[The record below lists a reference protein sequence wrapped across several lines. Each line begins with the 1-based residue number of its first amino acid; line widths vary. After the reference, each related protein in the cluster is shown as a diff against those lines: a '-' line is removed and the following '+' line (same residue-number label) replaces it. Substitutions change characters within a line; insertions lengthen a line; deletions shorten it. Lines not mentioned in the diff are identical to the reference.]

1 MTTFSTLDALTSLT
15 QSIPDWNKRLDDL
28 NGQIALRQIELARL
42 TDHKPA
48 RSVKN
53 KGSTESL
60 RPKDGEEAISESE
73 KPKPT
78 PSSPAGSPKPVQ
90 NGVSSEDR
98 PNSPSVARAAAA
110 AALEYNQ
117 SPSQAAPQ
125 SPEPLTPRAS
135 PNALTRQSSQPTP
148 PTEPLPRAPAV
159 LRKRKTES
167 LASGNSHAPK
177 YRTRSMIIVYYDS
190 AVQTAFEELVKFV
203 SGNRNAMRKGKM
215 AAKMAEMRRA
225 AEMEA
230 EEETDDE
237 SESEASKVLGSALLK
252 PSLQSQAGVDSTP
265 NGTNGESTRAAG
277 EKLKFP
283 STRNTV
289 STRDRKTIGNTMN
302 VLRGY
307 RRAGGGI
314 EGAGAGTS
322 PDIFDELD
330 KGLEW
335 CQGQCEHAAHQ
346 FLRDGECSA
355 EIENIKRRLGEVKE
369 IAERKIERLREEVR
383 AEEALRLEVE
393 GEVEKNKIKENEDIE
408 NEDSSLVNTSK
419 SKSKSNSIPA
429 IPPPPVSNG
438 PVELE
443 VDDAMEV
450 DDDDDDDDNGF
461 DPRKLIFKRSGD
473 RMP

>member
-1 MTTFSTLDALTSLT
+1 MTIFSTLDALTSLT
-15 QSIPDWNKRLDDL
+15 QSIPDWNKRLDGL

-53 KGSTESL
+53 KGSAESL
-60 RPKDGEEAISESE
+60 RPKDGEEGITESE
-73 KPKPT
+73 KPKQT
-78 PSSPAGSPKPVQ
+78 PSSPIGSPKSAQ
-90 NGVSSEDR
+90 NGFPSEAR
-98 PNSPSVARAAAA
+98 PDSPSIARAAAA

-125 SPEPLTPRAS
+125 SPEPLSPRAS

-230 EEETDDE
+230 EEESDDE

-252 PSLQSQAGVDSTP
+252 PSLQPQAGSDSNS
-265 NGTNGESTRAAG
+265 NGANGDTRAGA
-277 EKLKFP
+277 KLEFP
-283 STRNTV
+283 SSRNMG
-289 STRDRKTIGNTMN
+289 STRDRRNIGNTMN

-307 RRAGGGI
+307 RRASGGI
-314 EGAGAGTS
+314 EGAGNS
-322 PDIFDELD
+322 PDVFDELD

-346 FLRDGECSA
+346 FLRDGECST

-369 IAERKIERLREEVR
+369 IAERKIEKLR
-383 AEEALRLEVE
+383 AEEALQLELE
-393 GEVEKNKIKENEDIE
+393 KKNEVPKEDPH
-408 NEDSSLVNTSK
+408 VNGSK
-419 SKSKSNSIPA
+419 SIPA
-429 IPPPPVSNG
+429 ITPVSNG

-450 DDDDDDDDNGF
+450 DDDDDDDNDGF
-461 DPRKLIFKRSGD
+461 DPRKLVFKRSGD
-473 RMP
+473 MMP

>member
-1 MTTFSTLDALTSLT
+1 MTTFSTLDALMSLT

-42 TDHKPA
+42 TDQKPA

-60 RPKDGEEAISESE
+60 RPKDGEEAITESE
-73 KPKPT
+73 KPKQT
-78 PSSPAGSPKPVQ
+78 PSSPIGSPKSAQ
-90 NGVSSEDR
+90 NGFSSDAR

-230 EEETDDE
+230 EEESDDE

-252 PSLQSQAGVDSTP
+252 PSLQSDATP
-265 NGTNGESTRAAG
+265 NGTNGDTPSGT
-277 EKLKFP
+277 KLNFP
-283 STRNTV
+283 SSRKMG
-289 STRDRKTIGNTMN
+289 STRDRKNIGNTMN

-307 RRAGGGI
+307 RRAGGGS
-314 EGAGAGTS
+314 EGAGNS
-322 PDIFDELD
+322 PNIFDELD

-346 FLRDGECSA
+346 FLRDGECST
-355 EIENIKRRLGEVKE
+355 EIENIKRRLGEVRE
-369 IAERKIERLREEVR
+369 IAKRKIGKLREE
-383 AEEALRLEVE
+383 EALQLELE
-393 GEVEKNKIKENEDIE
+393 REREKKNENEVSKE
-408 NEDSSLVNTSK
+408 ESLVNTSK
-419 SKSKSNSIPA
+419 SNPA
-429 IPPPPVSNG
+429 ITPVSNG

-450 DDDDDDDDNGF
+450 DDDDGDGDDNNDGF

>member
-60 RPKDGEEAISESE
+60 RPKDGEEGITESE
-73 KPKPT
+73 KPKQA
-78 PSSPAGSPKPVQ
+78 PSSPIGSPKSAQ
-90 NGVSSEDR
+90 NGFSSEAR

-117 SPSQAAPQ
+117 SPSEAAPQ

-230 EEETDDE
+230 EEEESDNE

-252 PSLQSQAGVDSTP
+252 PSLQPHAGADSTS
-265 NGTNGESTRAAG
+265 NGANGDARAGA
-277 EKLKFP
+277 KLKFP
-283 STRNTV
+283 SSRKMS
-289 STRDRKTIGNTMN
+289 STRDRKNIGNTMN

-314 EGAGAGTS
+314 EGAGGNS

-346 FLRDGECSA
+346 FLRDGECST

-369 IAERKIERLREEVR
+369 IAERKIERLR
-383 AEEALRLEVE
+383 AEEALLQV
-393 GEVEKNKIKENEDIE
+393 EVEKKNENDGSKEHPDGNG
-408 NEDSSLVNTSK
+408 SK
-419 SKSKSNSIPA
+419 SLPA
-429 IPPPPVSNG
+429 ITPVSNG

-450 DDDDDDDDNGF
+450 DDDDDDDDNDGF

-473 RMP
+473 RI

>member
-60 RPKDGEEAISESE
+60 RPKDGEEAPNEFE
-73 KPKPT
+73 KPKQTPT
-78 PSSPAGSPKPVQ
+78 SPIGSPKPAQ
-90 NGVSSEDR
+90 NGFSSEAR

-117 SPSQAAPQ
+117 SPSQPAPQ

-167 LASGNSHAPK
+167 LASGNSHAPR

-230 EEETDDE
+230 EEESDDE
-237 SESEASKVLGSALLK
+237 SESEASKVLGNALLK
-252 PSLQSQAGVDSTP
+252 PSLHPQAGSDRTS
-265 NGTNGESTRAAG
+265 NGTTGDTRAGA
-277 EKLKFP
+277 KLKFT
-283 STRNTV
+283 STRNMG
-289 STRDRKTIGNTMN
+289 STRDRVAIGNTMN

-314 EGAGAGTS
+314 EGAGGNS

-346 FLRDGECSA
+346 FLRDGECST
-355 EIENIKRRLGEVKE
+355 EIENIKRRLGEVGE
-369 IAERKIERLREEVR
+369 MAER
-383 AEEALRLEVE
+383 
-393 GEVEKNKIKENEDIE
+393 EVEKLRAEQALELELESEKKKKNPNAD
-408 NEDSSLVNTSK
+408 SLVDGRK
-419 SKSKSNSIPA
+419 SIPA
-429 IPPPPVSNG
+429 LTPVSRG
-438 PVELE
+438 PVDLE

-450 DDDDDDDDNGF
+450 DDDDDDDDDDNDDF

>member
-60 RPKDGEEAISESE
+60 RPKDGEEATTESE
-73 KPKPT
+73 KPKQT
-78 PSSPAGSPKPVQ
+78 PSSPIGSPKSAQ
-90 NGVSSEDR
+90 NGFSSEAR

-117 SPSQAAPQ
+117 SPSHAAPQ

-230 EEETDDE
+230 EEESDDE
-237 SESEASKVLGSALLK
+237 SESEVSKVLGSALLK
-252 PSLQSQAGVDSTP
+252 PSLQPHTGSDAISHA
-265 NGTNGESTRAAG
+265 TNGDARAGAQ
-277 EKLKFP
+277 LKFP
-283 STRNTV
+283 SSRNTG
-289 STRDRKTIGNTMN
+289 SMRERKNIGNTMN

-314 EGAGAGTS
+314 EGAGSNS

-346 FLRDGECSA
+346 FLRDGECST

-369 IAERKIERLREEVR
+369 IADRKIERLR
-383 AEEALRLEVE
+383 AEEALQLEL
-393 GEVEKNKIKENEDIE
+393 EKKNDVSKEHSDV
-408 NEDSSLVNTSK
+408 DGSK
-419 SKSKSNSIPA
+419 SKSLPA
-429 IPPPPVSNG
+429 ITPVSNG

-450 DDDDDDDDNGF
+450 DGDDDDDNDGF
-461 DPRKLIFKRSGD
+461 DPKKLIFKRSGD

>member
-60 RPKDGEEAISESE
+60 RPKDGEATTTESE
-73 KPKPT
+73 KPKQT
-78 PSSPAGSPKPVQ
+78 PSSPTGSPKSAQ
-90 NGVSSEDR
+90 NGFSSEAR

-117 SPSQAAPQ
+117 SPSHAAPH
-125 SPEPLTPRAS
+125 SPEPLTLRAS

-167 LASGNSHAPK
+167 HASGNSHAPK

-230 EEETDDE
+230 EEESDDE

-252 PSLQSQAGVDSTP
+252 PSLQPHAGADATSHAP
-265 NGTNGESTRAAG
+265 NGDARAGA
-277 EKLKFP
+277 KLKFP
-283 STRNTV
+283 SSRNMG
-289 STRDRKTIGNTMN
+289 STRERKNIGNTMN

-314 EGAGAGTS
+314 EGAGGNS

-346 FLRDGECSA
+346 FLRDGECST

-369 IAERKIERLREEVR
+369 IADRKIERLR
-383 AEEALRLEVE
+383 AEEALQLEL
-393 GEVEKNKIKENEDIE
+393 EKKNVVSKEDP
-408 NEDSSLVNTSK
+408 DVNGSRSK
-419 SKSKSNSIPA
+419 SLPA
-429 IPPPPVSNG
+429 ITPVSNG

-450 DDDDDDDDNGF
+450 DDDDDDDDNDGF
-461 DPRKLIFKRSGD
+461 DPKKLIFKRSGD